1 MKDFNI
7 SEKSKQGMLKNVS
20 AKMGISPSELQKQ
33 LESGK
38 INELTKGLSQD
49 DAQRLA
55 NALSNPALAKK
66 ILSTPQAQEILNK
79 LKK

>member
-7 SEKSKQGMLKNVS
+7 SEKTKQGMLKNVS
-20 AKMGISPSELQKQ
+20 AKMGISPSELEAQ
-33 LESGK
+33 LQSGK
-38 INELTKGLSQD
+38 IAELTRGLSQD
-49 DAQRLA
+49 DAQKLA